1 MVVEHPTLEETAAF
15 AGMLHARQTDK
26 AGAPYLGH
34 LARVSRHLLRL
45 FPDATVAERHA
56 AWLHDAIEDTPT
68 TAADLLER
76 GYGADIVAIVTALTK
91 TESGSSYQDWIEQMA
106 ASGFVPAMRVK
117 LADLSDNSDPA
128 RLAQLPPDRAASLA
142 ARYER
147 AKETLVAALDTLG
160 G

>member
-1 MVVEHPTLEETAAF
+1 M
-15 AGMLHARQTDK
+15 
-26 AGAPYLGH
+26 
-34 LARVSRHLLRL
+34 
-45 FPDATVAERHA
+45 TVAERHA

-76 GYGADIVAIVTALTK
+76 GYGADVVAIVTALTK